1 MAQYTTEVI
10 MLPEELRTIDSATF
24 TGAYQALGAPTTKPI
39 RIFKFVNN
47 SNTLVTVSW
56 DGVAAHDILPASS
69 FFLYDI
75 TTNHS
80 NVQGSQGQYVRTGTQ
95 FYVKGAAGVG
105 SVYLACLG

>member
-1 MAQYTTEVI
+1 MSQYTTEVI
-10 MLPEELRTIDSATF
+10 MLPDTLRSIDSATF
-24 TGAYQALGAPTTKPI
+24 TGVYQAIGTPLTRPI

-47 SNTLVTVSW
+47 STALVTISW
-56 DGVAAHDILPASS
+56 DGVNDHDILPAGS

-80 NVQGSQGQYVRTGTQ
+80 NVEGTQGMYVKTGTQ

-105 SVYLACLG
+105 SVYLICLG